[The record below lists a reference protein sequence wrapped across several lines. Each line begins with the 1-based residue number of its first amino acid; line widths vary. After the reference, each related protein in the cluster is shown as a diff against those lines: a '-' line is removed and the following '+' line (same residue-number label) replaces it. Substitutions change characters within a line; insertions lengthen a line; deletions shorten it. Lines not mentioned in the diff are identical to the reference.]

1 MKISRRCSV
10 VSDVFLPTRGWR
22 LRASYARG
30 LAAAHEKGVLHRDL
44 KPGNVMLDARGHVRL
59 TDFGLAGISEEIK
72 GKEVRS
78 GTPAYMAPEQLAG
91 KEVTV
96 RSDIYALGL
105 MLYEL
110 FTGKRPY
117 EGASLEEL
125 IRLRNESTPE
135 TPASLVGD
143 LNPAVESIILR
154 CLEPNPT
161 ARPSSVLAVARPSLA
176 AIRSRMRWRR
186 ERRHHHR

>member
-1 MKISRRCSV
+1 MLGGTSGSLISA
-10 VSDVFLPTRGWR
+10 LPEYPR
-22 LRASYARG
+22 
-30 LAAAHEKGVLHRDL
+30 
-44 KPGNVMLDARGHVRL
+44 RL
-59 TDFGLAGISEEIK
+59 T

-105 MLYEL
+105 ILYEL

-161 ARPSSVLAVARPSLA
+161 ARPSSVLAVARPFLE

-186 ERRHHHR
+186 EKRHRRR